1 MPQPPTE
8 SHEDAAPPLR
18 TLPWPVRWLLLAFA
32 VLCLV
37 MGIIGVIVPGLPTTV
52 FILMAAWA
60 AARSSP
66 RLYRWLWNHRLFGP
80 LLRNWAQ
87 GGKVSRRAKWS
98 ATLLMALSGIVLFAT
113 LALLVATVTELART
127 LLNYLFWAIIL
138 RIVLSWVSP
147 DPRNPVTLVVTQ
159 LTEPVMA
166 PARKLLPPMGG
177 LDLSPILILLAI
189 QLIQAFFRL

>member
-1 MPQPPTE
+1 MTPHRDDEGP
-8 SHEDAAPPLR
+8 APR

-32 VLCLV
+32 VLCLAL
-37 MGIIGVIVPGLPTTV
+37 GIVGIVVPGLPTTV

-98 ATLLMALSGIVLFAT
+98 AAIVMAISAAIL
-113 LALLVATVTELART
+113 LLVGPRGWVLGVALASM
-127 LLNYLFWAIIL
+127 AC
-138 RIVLSWVSP
+138 VLVWLWRRP
-147 DPRNPVTLVVTQ
+147 
-159 LTEPVMA
+159 EP
-166 PARKLLPPMGG
+166 
-177 LDLSPILILLAI
+177 
-189 QLIQAFFRL
+189 

>member
-1 MPQPPTE
+1 MASQPPTT
-8 SHEDAAPPLR
+8 SSSDDTPQPSP
-18 TLPWPVRWLLLAFA
+18 LPWPMRWLLLAFA

-37 MGIIGVIVPGLPTTV
+37 LGVIGVIVPGMPTTV

-98 ATLLMALSGIVLFAT
+98 ATAVMSLSAAIL
-113 LALLVATVTELART
+113 LLVRVPA
-127 LLNYLFWAIIL
+127 WAA
-138 RIVLSWVSP
+138 V
-147 DPRNPVTLVVTQ
+147 
-159 LTEPVMA
+159 
-166 PARKLLPPMGG
+166 
-177 LDLSPILILLAI
+177 LAI
-189 QLIQAFFRL
+189 TCMACVLAWLWRRPEPG

>member
-1 MPQPPTE
+1 MYPHPSEPSEDNAALPP
-8 SHEDAAPPLR
+8 R

-37 MGIIGVIVPGLPTTV
+37 MGLIGVIVPGLPTTV

-98 ATLLMALSGIVLFAT
+98 ATLLMTASGMV
-113 LALLVATVTELART
+113 LVATSARPWVAGIGVGCMACVA
-127 LLNYLFWAIIL
+127 FWL
-138 RIVLSWVSP
+138 WRRP
-147 DPRNPVTLVVTQ
+147 
-159 LTEPVMA
+159 EP
-166 PARKLLPPMGG
+166 
-177 LDLSPILILLAI
+177 
-189 QLIQAFFRL
+189 

>member
-1 MPQPPTE
+1 
-8 SHEDAAPPLR
+8 
-18 TLPWPVRWLLLAFA
+18 LLLAFS

-66 RLYRWLWNHRLFGP
+66 RLYRWLWNHGLFGP

-98 ATLLMALSGIVLFAT
+98 ATALMALSGAVLFAT
-113 LALLVATVTELART
+113 SARPWVATTATSCMVCV
-127 LLNYLFWAIIL
+127 AIWL
-138 RIVLSWVSP
+138 WRRP
-147 DPRNPVTLVVTQ
+147 
-159 LTEPVMA
+159 EP
-166 PARKLLPPMGG
+166 
-177 LDLSPILILLAI
+177 
-189 QLIQAFFRL
+189 